1 MKFIRLF
8 FLLAVILVWNE
19 IAAAN
24 KSALNRYA
32 LAKDT
37 IIKLDSVRDRKLL
50 RLKPKPGS
58 QAQDTTKKK
67 PTRGGKAQDTTKKR
81 PVAGATPPAAR
92 DSDELTEKVNTT
104 ANDST
109 FFDEEHKMRYLYG
122 GARVTYGDMELDA
135 DYIRIDETKHLIFA
149 SGLINPKTHRYTG
162 RPISKMDKQEKPVT
176 SDSLLVDYETKRGKV
191 WNGSTEQDG
200 NYISGGKIKKLKN
213 DEVAYENSL
222 LSTCDLPYPYTH
234 FGIVITKG
242 IAEKNRI
249 ISSLFYLEIE
259 GVPLPIGLPF
269 GFFPKPDSRASG
281 FILPTFGEDQKLG
294 FYLRNFG
301 YYFGINDYVDVT
313 TQGTLYAKGSY
324 ELNSN
329 VRYTKLYKYQGS
341 LTLAYG
347 SHNYGLEGDPA
358 QKDFNVQWSHSTS
371 PNAHPGTTFSASVN
385 AGTSSY
391 YQNNPATTNYSLQQ
405 LTQNNLHSSIAYG
418 KTWEGTPFNFTANL
432 SHSQDLSKK
441 IVTLELPSFSFNM
454 STISPFD
461 KKDRVGEQKW
471 YQKLTIGY
479 SLTGTNKLN
488 AIPEN
493 ELFKSSTFQKRLQN
507 GLQHQIPVGLNLNV
521 LKYFQFN
528 TSLNYND
535 RWYFQTTRK
544 HYARGS
550 LTGLDSMIVDTVP
563 GFKRVGEY
571 SLSAGTSTKV
581 YSYLTFKN
589 SKVKQIRDVITPSI
603 AFNYRPDYT
612 SLSYGFNQVAVAN
625 ATVPYPASVQR
636 YSIFDQSIYG
646 GPSGGRSAGLSFSVD
661 NTIEAKVRAKST
673 DTSGKDRIV
682 PILQGLSFSTFY
694 NFAADSFKL
703 SPINFSGHTA
713 ILNQKVSISFG
724 GVFDPYVVNVRD
736 SITNNQV
743 VRYTQR
749 LNKYTFQNGNLPFL
763 NSFNVSMGASL
774 NPSAFKPQQANL
786 PNNRQPPNTIQNM
799 TAEQANKLALLNT
812 DPNAYVDFNVPWNLS
827 LNYSFNYNNDR
838 LHSVISNTMQISG
851 DLSITPKWKVQ
862 FSTNYDLKMQKF
874 SDATSFSIYR
884 DLHCWDLSMHW
895 IPFGFYKSY
904 SVDLKVKASILQDLK
919 LSKRKDYYN
928 NL

>member
-8 FLLAVILVWNE
+8 FLLAVTLVWNE

-24 KSALNRYA
+24 KGALNRYA

-50 RLKPKPGS
+50 RIKAPKPNTKS
-58 QAQDTTKKK
+58 RDTIPKK
-67 PTRGGKAQDTTKKR
+67 GNI
-81 PVAGATPPAAR
+81 PPAAR
-92 DSDELTEKVNTT
+92 DSDELTEKVDAT
-104 ANDST
+104 ATDST
-109 FFDEEHKMRYLYG
+109 FFDEEHKMRYFYG
-122 GARVTYGDMELDA
+122 KARVIYGEMELDA
-135 DYIRIDETKHLIFA
+135 DFIRIDEKNHLIFA
-149 SGLINPKTHRYTG
+149 SGLIDPKTHRYTG
-162 RPISKMDKQEKPVT
+162 RPISKIDKQEKPIT
-176 SDSLLVDYETKRGKV
+176 SDSLLVDYITKRGNV
-191 WNGSTEQDG
+191 WNGATEQDG
-200 NYISGGKIKKLKN
+200 NFISGGRAKKLKG

-242 IAEKNRI
+242 IAEKKRI
-249 ISSLFYLEIE
+249 ISSLFYLEVE

-329 VRYTKLYKYQGS
+329 IRYTKLYKYQGS

-432 SHSQDLSKK
+432 SHSQDLSRKV
-441 IVTLELPSFSFNM
+441 VTLELPSFSFNM

-461 KKDRVGEQKW
+461 SKDRVGEQKW

-479 SLTGTNKLN
+479 SLVGTNKLN
-488 AIPEN
+488 AIPES

-507 GLQHQIPVGLNLNV
+507 GLQHTIPVGLNLNAGH
-521 LKYFQFN
+521 FQFN
-528 TSLNYND
+528 TSMNYND

-544 HYARGS
+544 RYARGS

-571 SLSAGTSTKV
+571 SLSAGTSTKI
-581 YSYLTFKN
+581 YAYLTFKN
-589 SKVKQIRDVITPSI
+589 SKIRKIRDVITPSI
-603 AFNYRPDYT
+603 AFNYRPDYS

-673 DTSGKDRIV
+673 DTSGKDPNI

-694 NFAADSFKL
+694 NFAADSFRL

-713 ILNQKVSISFG
+713 ILNQKISISFG

-736 SITNNQV
+736 SISNNQL

-749 LNKYTFQNGNLPFL
+749 LNRYTFQNGNLPFL
-763 NSFNVSMGASL
+763 TSFNVSMGATL
-774 NPSAFKPQQANL
+774 NPSAFKSQQANR
-786 PNNRQPPNTIQNM
+786 PVNQPPNTMQNM

-838 LHSVISNTMQISG
+838 IHSIISNTMQITG
-851 DLSITPKWKVQ
+851 DLSVTPKWKIQ
-862 FSTNYDLKMQKF
+862 FQTNYDLKVQKF

-895 IPFGFYKSY
+895 VPFGFYKSY

>member
-8 FLLAVILVWNE
+8 FLLAIILVWNE

-24 KSALNRYA
+24 KGALNNYA

-37 IIKLDSVRDRKLL
+37 VIQLDSTRDRKLL
-50 RLKPKPGS
+50 RIKSPKPAKGNG
-58 QAQDTTKKK
+58 QDTTKKK
-67 PTRGGKAQDTTKKR
+67 P
-81 PVAGATPPAAR
+81 GATPPAAR
-92 DSDELTEKVNTT
+92 DTDEITGPAT
-104 ANDST
+104 ATARDSS
-109 FFDEEHKMRYLYG
+109 FFDEEHQIRYLFG
-122 GARVTYGDMELDA
+122 GARVTYGEMELDA
-135 DYIRIDETKHLIFA
+135 DYIRIDEKKHLIFA
-149 SGLINPKTHRYTG
+149 SGLIDPKTHRYSG
-162 RPISKMDKQEKPVT
+162 RPISKMDKQEKPIT
-176 SDSLLVDYETKRGKV
+176 SDSLLVDYVTKGGMV
-191 WNGSTEQDG
+191 WNGATEQDG
-200 NYISGGKIKKLKN
+200 NFFSGGKAKKLKG

-242 IAEKNRI
+242 IAEKKRI
-249 ISSLFYLEIE
+249 ISSLFYLEIA

-301 YYFGINDYVDVT
+301 YYFGINDYVDLT
-313 TQGTLYAKGSY
+313 TQGTIYAKGSY
-324 ELNSN
+324 EVNTN
-329 VRYTKLYKYQGS
+329 ARYTKLYKYQGS

-358 QKDFNVQWSHSTS
+358 QKDFNIQWSHSTS

-418 KTWEGTPFNFTANL
+418 KTWEGTPFNFTANI
-432 SHSQDLSKK
+432 SHSQDLTKK
-441 IVTLELPSFSFNM
+441 LVTLELPSFSFNM

-461 KKDRVGEQKW
+461 SKDRVGEQKW
-471 YQKLTIGY
+471 YQKLTVGY
-479 SLTGTNKLN
+479 SLTGTNKLTS
-488 AIPEN
+488 IPEN

-507 GLQHQIPVGLNLNV
+507 GLQHNIPLGLNLNI

-528 TSLNYND
+528 TSVNYID

-550 LTGLDSMIVDTVP
+550 LTGLDSMVVDTVP
-563 GFKRVGEY
+563 GFRRVGEY
-571 SLSAGTSTKV
+571 SVSAGMSTKV
-581 YSYLTFKN
+581 YGVLTFKN
-589 SKVKQIRDVITPSI
+589 SKIKKIRDVITPAIS
-603 AFNYRPDYT
+603 FSYRPDYT
-612 SLSYGFNQVAVAN
+612 SLSYGFNQIAVSN
-625 ATVPYPASVQR
+625 ATIPYQASVQR
-636 YSIFDQSIYG
+636 YSIFDQGIYG
-646 GPSGGRSAGLSFSVD
+646 GPSGGRSAGLSLSVD

-673 DTSGKDRIV
+673 DTSGKDRNV
-682 PILQGLSFSTFY
+682 PILQGLSFGTFY

-724 GVFDPYVVNVRD
+724 GVLDPYVVNVRD

-749 LNKYTFQNGNLPFL
+749 VNKYTFQNGAFPFL
-763 NSFNVSMGASL
+763 TSFNVSMGASL
-774 NPSAFKPQQANL
+774 NPQAFKSQQANR
-786 PNNRQPPNTIQNM
+786 PINQPPNNVQNM
-799 TAEQANKLALLNT
+799 TAEQANKLALLNS

-838 LHSVISNTMQISG
+838 LTSVISNTMQISG
-851 DLSITPKWKVQ
+851 DFALTPKWKIQ
-862 FSTNYDLKMQKF
+862 FTTNYDLKVQKF
-874 SDATSFSIYR
+874 SDATSFGIYR

-895 IPFGFYKSY
+895 VPFGYYKSY

>member
-8 FLLAVILVWNE
+8 FLLAIVLVLNE

-24 KSALNRYA
+24 KGAYHNYA

-37 IIKLDSVRDRKLL
+37 IIQLDSVRDAKLL
-50 RLKPKPGS
+50 RIKKPKANPKLT
-58 QAQDTTKKK
+58 DTTRKKK
-67 PTRGGKAQDTTKKR
+67 DTA
-81 PVAGATPPAAR
+81 PR
-92 DSDELTEKVNTT
+92 DTDQLTETVIATSK
-104 ANDST
+104 DSSY
-109 FFDEEHKMRYLYG
+109 FDRERGLSYYYG
-122 GARVTYGDMELDA
+122 DAHVTYGEFELTA
-135 DYIRIDETKHLIFA
+135 DYIRIDEKKHLIFA
-149 SGLINPKTHRYTG
+149 SGLIDPKTKRYRG
-162 RPISKMDKQEKPVT
+162 RPISKMGKEEKPMT
-176 SDSLLVDYETKRGKV
+176 SDSLLFDYNTKGGIIH
-191 WNGSTEQDG
+191 NGAIEQDG
-200 NYISGGKIKKLKN
+200 NFISGGRAKKLKG

-242 IAEKNRI
+242 IAEKKRI
-249 ISSLFYLEIE
+249 ISSLFYLEIQ

-269 GFFPKPDSRASG
+269 GFFPKPDSRSSG

-301 YYFGINDYVDVT
+301 YYLGINDYVDLT
-313 TQGTLYAKGSY
+313 TQATIYAKGSY
-324 ELNSN
+324 EVNTN
-329 VRYTKLYKYQGS
+329 ARYTKLYKYQGS

-347 SHNYGLEGDPA
+347 SHNYGLEGDPS

-432 SHSQDLSKK
+432 SHSQDLTRK

-461 KKDRVGEQKW
+461 PKDRVGEQKW

-479 SLTGTNKLN
+479 SLQGTNKLN
-488 AIPEN
+488 AIPEG
-493 ELFKSSTFQKRLQN
+493 ELFKSTTFQKRLQN
-507 GLQHQIPVGLNLNV
+507 GLQHQIPIGLNLNV
-521 LKYFQFN
+521 FKYFQFN
-528 TSLNYND
+528 TSVNYSD
-535 RWYFQTTRK
+535 KWYFQTTRK
-544 HYARGS
+544 RFNRGS
-550 LTGLDSMIVDTVP
+550 LSGLDSMIVDTIP

-571 SLSAGTSTKV
+571 SLSAGMSTKI
-581 YSYLTFKN
+581 YGIISFKN
-589 SKVKQIRDVITPSI
+589 SKIRKIRDVITPSI
-603 AFNYRPDYT
+603 SFSYRPDYS
-612 SLSYGFNQVAVAN
+612 SLSYGFNQIAVSN
-625 ATVPYPASVQR
+625 ATVPYPASIQR
-636 YSIFDQSIYG
+636 YSIFDQAIYG
-646 GPSGGRSAGLSFSVD
+646 GPSGGKSAGLSLSVD

-673 DTSGKDRIV
+673 DTSGKDRNV
-682 PILQGLSFSTFY
+682 PILQGLSFGTFY
-694 NFAADSFKL
+694 NFAADSFRL
-703 SPINFSGHTA
+703 SPINFSGHTS

-736 SITNNQV
+736 SVANNTR

-749 LNKYTFQNGNLPFL
+749 VNRYTFQDGAFPFL
-763 NSFNVSMGASL
+763 TSFNVSMGASL
-774 NPSAFKPQQANL
+774 NPAAFKPEQ
-786 PNNRQPPNTIQNM
+786 RQRPVGQPNTIQNM
-799 TAEQANKLALLNT
+799 SAEQANKLALLNS

-838 LHSVISNTMQISG
+838 LTSVISNTMQISG

-862 FSTNYDLKMQKF
+862 FSTNYDLKVQKF

-884 DLHCWDLSMHW
+884 DLHCWDLSMSW
-895 IPFGFYKSY
+895 IPFGYYKSY
-904 SVDLKVKASILQDLK
+904 NVTLKVKASILQDLK

>member
-8 FLLAVILVWNE
+8 FLLAIVLVLNE

-24 KSALNRYA
+24 KGALNHYA

-37 IIKLDSVRDRKLL
+37 IIQLDSVRDRKLL
-50 RLKPKPGS
+50 RIKKPKTS
-58 QAQDTTKKK
+58 TKLTDTTKKK
-67 PTRGGKAQDTTKKR
+67 NVTAPRDTDNITETIT
-81 PVAGATPPAAR
+81 ATA
-92 DSDELTEKVNTT
+92 K
-104 ANDST
+104 DST
-109 FFDEEHKMRYLYG
+109 YFDEEHKMRYLYG
-122 GARVTYGDMELDA
+122 GARVTYGEMELDA
-135 DYIRIDETKHLIFA
+135 DFIRIDEKKHLVFA
-149 SGLINPKTHRYTG
+149 SGMIDPKTHRYVG
-162 RPISKMDKQEKPVT
+162 RPISKMDKQEKPLT
-176 SDSLLVDYETKRGKV
+176 SDSLLVDYDTKGGLV
-191 WNGSTEQDG
+191 WNGATEQDG
-200 NYISGGKIKKLKN
+200 NFISGGRAKKLKG

-242 IAEKNRI
+242 IAEKKRI
-249 ISSLFYLEIE
+249 ISSLFYLEVE
-259 GVPLPIGLPF
+259 GVPLPIAFPF

-294 FYLRNFG
+294 FYLRNAG
-301 YYFGINDYVDVT
+301 YYFGINDYVDATV
-313 TQGTLYAKGSY
+313 QGTIYAKGSY
-324 ELNSN
+324 ELNVAS
-329 VRYTKLYKYQGS
+329 RYTKLYKYQGS

-358 QKDFNVQWSHSTS
+358 AKDFNIQWSHSTS

-418 KTWEGTPFNFTANL
+418 KTWEGTPFNFTANI
-432 SHSQDLSKK
+432 SHSQDLTRK

-461 KKDRVGEQKW
+461 PKDRVGEQKW

-488 AIPEN
+488 SIPED
-493 ELFKSSTFQKRLQN
+493 ELFKSTTFQKRLQN
-507 GLQHQIPVGLNLNV
+507 GLQHQIPIGLNLNV

-528 TSLNYND
+528 TSVNYTD
-535 RWYFQTTRK
+535 KWYFQTTRK
-544 HYARGS
+544 RFDRGS
-550 LTGLDSMIVDTVP
+550 ITGLDSMIVDTVP

-571 SLSAGTSTKV
+571 SLSAGMSTKV
-581 YSYLTFKN
+581 YGIISFKN
-589 SKVKQIRDVITPSI
+589 SKIRKIRDVITPSI
-603 AFNYRPDYT
+603 SFSYRPDYS
-612 SLSYGFNQVAVAN
+612 SLDYSYNRIAVSN

-636 YSIFDQSIYG
+636 YSIFDQAIYG

-673 DTSGKDRIV
+673 DTSGKDRNV
-682 PILQGLSFSTFY
+682 PILQGLSFGTFY

-703 SPINFSGHTA
+703 SPINFAGHTA
-713 ILNQKVSISFG
+713 ILNQKISISFG

-736 SITNNQV
+736 SISNNTR

-749 LNKYTFQNGNLPFL
+749 VNKYTFQNGNLPFL
-763 NSFNVSMGASL
+763 TSFNVSMGASL
-774 NPSAFKPQQANL
+774 NPEAFKPQQQK
-786 PNNRQPPNTIQNM
+786 RQQPVGAPPNAIPNL
-799 TAEQANKLALLNT
+799 TAEQANKLALLNS
-812 DPNAYVDFNVPWNLS
+812 DPNAYIDFKIPWNLS

-838 LHSVISNTMQISG
+838 LTSVISNTMQISG
-851 DLSITPKWKVQ
+851 DLSVTPKWKVQ
-862 FSTNYDLKMQKF
+862 FSTNYDLKLQKF
-874 SDATSFSIYR
+874 SDATSFGFYR

-895 IPFGFYKSY
+895 IPFGYYKSY